1 MTVGNYRGHAGR
13 QRLSRR
19 RALAAAAG
27 LSAGGALLA
36 ACGGGS
42 DETAGDKSSLISEPA
57 DTTKQARKG
66 GTMKWYVDREPNTLD
81 VHVNQNP
88 LNTHKNMAYSQ
99 LTIIKAGHLEPTK
112 LEVIGDMAESW
123 EWSPDRLQVTMKLRE
138 GVKWHNKAPVNGR
151 PMDVEDIVF
160 SWNRYSTKATD
171 RSDLANNAN
180 PNAPVLSVTA
190 LDAKTIVI
198 KLKEPVV
205 YLLAAL
211 GATTSGKPII
221 VPKETDD
228 TFEIRRDMI
237 GTGPFMLDKYTT
249 SVGFSYRRNPDYY
262 DKTFPLIDALETPI
276 LSEYAAGLAQLKA
289 GNLYHFAV
297 RPEDIL
303 SVKRDIPDLYIYK
316 YLATAISGGD
326 SLRFGWLPTDAN
338 KAFRDERVRQA
349 VSMSYDR
356 ELYIDT
362 FSNAG
367 TFEAEGLP
375 VDTYWYTALGNAPG
389 WWLDPRSRDF
399 GPNAKYFQYDLTEAK
414 KALTAAGFPNGLE
427 VTSTYVA
434 GTERG
439 VDYQKTV
446 EVREEFARQAGF
458 KISTNLVDYNTVY
471 IPKLRDG
478 RGAFEGWA
486 YTGGSSLAEDAVAY
500 MIWRYYSKGGVTF
513 LGFDVNGRGDAS
525 GDPALD
531 AMIDK
536 AKGEPDDD
544 KRRALVYDMQR
555 LLAKACYA
563 VSLPGSASS
572 FQMAWPA
579 VQNFGVYQTERRTSF
594 GGVSPYHFWLDDT
607 RAPLKRA

>member
-1 MTVGNYRGHAGR
+1 MIGSYWDATLKR
-13 QRLSRR
+13 RLSRR
-19 RALAAAAG
+19 RAIGTAAG
-27 LSAGGALLA
+27 LSAGAALLA

-42 DETAGDKSSLISEPA
+42 GDDSGGDKSSLIVEPA
-57 DTTKQARKG
+57 DTTKQAARG

-88 LNTHKNMAYSQ
+88 LNTPKNMAYSQ
-99 LTIIKAGHLEPTK
+99 LTIIEAGHLKPTE

-123 EWSPDRLQVTMKLRE
+123 EWSPDRLQVTMKLRQ
-138 GVKWHNKAPVNGR
+138 GIKWHNKAPINGR
-151 PMDVEDIVF
+151 VMDVDDIVF
-160 SWNRYSTKATD
+160 SWNRYATKATD
-171 RSDLANNAN
+171 RSDLANSAN

-190 LDAKTIVI
+190 VDPRTISI

-211 GATTSGKPII
+211 AATTSGKPII
-221 VPKETDD
+221 VPKEADD

-237 GTGPFMLDKYTT
+237 GTGPYMLDKYTT
-249 SVGFSYRRNPDYY
+249 SVGFTWKRNPDYY
-262 DKTFPLIDALETPI
+262 DKTFPLIDAIETPI
-276 LSEYAAGLAQLKA
+276 LLEYAAGLAQLKA

-303 SVKRDIPDLYIYK
+303 SVKRDIPELNIYK
-316 YLATAISGGD
+316 YLSTAVSGGD
-326 SLRFGWLPTDAN
+326 SLRFGWQPTDVN
-338 KAFRDERVRQA
+338 RPFRDERVRQA

-362 FSNAG
+362 FSNAA

-399 GPNAKYFQYDLTEAK
+399 GPNAKYFQYDVAEAK
-414 KALTAAGFPNGLE
+414 KLLASAGFPNGLE

-458 KISTNLVDYNTVY
+458 KINANLVDYNTVY

-536 AKGEPDDD
+536 AKGEPDTE

-555 LLAKACYA
+555 HLAKAVYA

-579 VQNFGVYQTERRTSF
+579 LQNFGVYQTERRTSF
-594 GGVSPYHFWLDDT
+594 GGVSPYYHWLDET
-607 RAPLKRA
+607 KAPFKRA